1 MTRDLFYG
9 FDLLTHRVIKING
22 RYCVTAGFF
31 KNAYRFGQLKDTLVY
46 SETCEFLG
54 VDDSIDLSM
63 ANALLAGGASAVV
76 GYVNNVYTVYS
87 RSMLW
92 DTVNYLILGQ
102 SIGQAVAHAQATYG
116 TDDLVWYT
124 AQGGKRPHAAAAY
137 PLLFGDVGVRLI
149 EPNAAPVP
157 QEVQQAA

>member
-1 MTRDLFYG
+1 
-9 FDLLTHRVIKING
+9 
-22 RYCVTAGFF
+22 
-31 KNAYRFGQLKDTLVY
+31 
-46 SETCEFLG
+46 
-54 VDDSIDLSM
+54 M

-137 PLLFGDVGVRLI
+137 TMLLGDADAALPII
-149 EPNAAPVP
+149 EEPADETP
-157 QEVQQAA
+157 VQQAA